1 MKNILIDKKFGH
13 SSVARSIH
21 KCFQIIFT
29 ACVCVCARMRVR
41 ATHVYLYWWRNMRVW
56 DVCRKKKNM
65 AVLPELHIKQH
76 TIERHSLYLFLSQNI
91 NEERGQST
99 NKTHLEDSL
108 HVLKKYQNLLEVRS
122 QRNPRK
128 RLSLACDL
136 PTCIKMSAC
145 WLFWLVFSVIYG
157 VQPLCLGVWP
167 ALAALTM
174 PFLKCQLSH
183 DSWLMLVTLLLTWK
197 S

>member
-1 MKNILIDKKFGH
+1 MCTCTDEEI
-13 SSVARSIH
+13 
-21 KCFQIIFT
+21 
-29 ACVCVCARMRVR
+29 CVCGMFAG
-41 ATHVYLYWWRNMRVW
+41 
-56 DVCRKKKNM
+56 KKKNM

-145 WLFWLVFSVIYG
+145 
-157 VQPLCLGVWP
+157 
-167 ALAALTM
+167 
-174 PFLKCQLSH
+174 
-183 DSWLMLVTLLLTWK
+183 
-197 S
+197 

>member
-1 MKNILIDKKFGH
+1 MKKY
-13 SSVARSIH
+13 
-21 KCFQIIFT
+21 
-29 ACVCVCARMRVR
+29 ACVGC
-41 ATHVYLYWWRNMRVW
+41 LQE
-56 DVCRKKKNM
+56 KKNM

-128 RLSLACDL
+128 RLSLASFV
-136 PTCIKMSAC
+136 P
-145 WLFWLVFSVIYG
+145 LFSLCVMCKNSVASSEG
-157 VQPLCLGVWP
+157 C
-167 ALAALTM
+167 
-174 PFLKCQLSH
+174 CE
-183 DSWLMLVTLLLTWK
+183 D
-197 S
+197 

>member
-1 MKNILIDKKFGH
+1 MMSGLSQTVAILSGLRKSLKWGSVRNLGQNYEKH
-13 SSVARSIH
+13 SYRQKVWTQLCSQKHPQMFSNHIHSV
-21 KCFQIIFT
+21 
-29 ACVCVCARMRVR
+29 CVCVR
-41 ATHVYLYWWRNMRVW
+41 AHEGESHSCVPVLMKKY
-56 DVCRKKKNM
+56 VCVGCLQEKKNM

-145 WLFWLVFSVIYG
+145 
-157 VQPLCLGVWP
+157 
-167 ALAALTM
+167 
-174 PFLKCQLSH
+174 
-183 DSWLMLVTLLLTWK
+183 
-197 S
+197 